1 MCNFSF
7 AEFVSA
13 SIHRSGRFLTEIII
27 MNEAEFNKSF
37 VRSNSVINL
46 LNSIPMFDK
55 LTHKEIKTLALQMKA
70 RRCEPGKVLFTEGEK
85 GDYVVFIVSGT
96 LEVLKTARTS
106 EDIFIAT
113 IGKGRTI
120 GEMAIIDEYPRS
132 ATIRA
137 KAQSIFLIMTRDHFD
152 HILYEY
158 PSIGIKVLKG
168 IARQISLNLR
178 KTSSRLAEYMLP
190 L

>member
-1 MCNFSF
+1 
-7 AEFVSA
+7 
-13 SIHRSGRFLTEIII
+13 
-27 MNEAEFNKSF
+27 MNEAEFDKSF

-46 LNSIPMFDK
+46 LNNIPMFDK
-55 LTHKEIKTLALQMKA
+55 LTHKEIKNLAIQMKA
-70 RRCEPGKVLFTEGEK
+70 RRCEPGKVLFNEGET
-85 GDYVVFIVSGT
+85 GDYVIFVVSGT
-96 LEVLKTARTS
+96 LEVLKTSKTS
-106 EDIFIAT
+106 DDIFIT
-113 IGKGRTI
+113 SIGKGRTI
-120 GEMAIIDEYPRS
+120 GEMAVIDDFPRS

-137 KAQSIFLIMTRDHFD
+137 KTQSILLILTRDHFD
-152 HILYEY
+152 HILYEF